1 MKFTFQRGG
10 WKMLIKTIPYK
21 ANNTRKFNVIC
32 NGHEYTCYLNPYNG
46 DLVVTG
52 NGKNENYR
60 DISDTTLGL
69 KIALACH
76 TYKEE

>member
-1 MKFTFQRGG
+1 MI
-10 WKMLIKTIPYK
+10 IKKIPYK
-21 ANNTRKFNVIC
+21 ASGTRKYSVMH
-32 NGHEYTCYLNPYNG
+32 NGKEYTCYLNPYNG

-52 NGKNENYR
+52 NGKNENYK

-76 TYKEE
+76 TYKED

>member
-1 MKFTFQRGG
+1 MI
-10 WKMLIKTIPYK
+10 IKKIPYK
-21 ANNTRKFNVIC
+21 ASGTRKYNVTH
-32 NGHEYTCYLNPYNG
+32 NGKEYTCYLNPYNG

-52 NGKNENYR
+52 NGKNENYK

-76 TYKEE
+76 TYKEDWTHDD

>member
-1 MKFTFQRGG
+1 MI
-10 WKMLIKTIPYK
+10 IKKIPYK
-21 ANNTRKFNVIC
+21 ASGTRKYNVTH
-32 NGHEYTCYLNPYNG
+32 NGKEYTCYLNPYNG

-52 NGKNENYR
+52 NGKNENYK

-76 TYKEE
+76 TYKED

>member
-1 MKFTFQRGG
+1 MV
-10 WKMLIKTIPYK
+10 IKKISYK
-21 ANNTRKFNVIC
+21 ASGTRKYNVTH
-32 NGHEYTCYLNPYNG
+32 NGKEYTCYLNPYNG

-52 NGKNENYR
+52 NGKNENYK

-76 TYKEE
+76 TYKED

>member
-1 MKFTFQRGG
+1 MV
-10 WKMLIKTIPYK
+10 IKKIPYK
-21 ANNTRKFNVIC
+21 ASGTRKYNVTH
-32 NGHEYTCYLNPYNG
+32 NGKEYTCYLNPYNG

-52 NGKNENYR
+52 NGKNENYK

-76 TYKEE
+76 TYKED

>member
-1 MKFTFQRGG
+1 MI
-10 WKMLIKTIPYK
+10 IKKIPYK
-21 ANNTRKFNVIC
+21 ASDTRKYNVMH
-32 NGHEYTCYLNPYNG
+32 NGKEYTCYLNPYNG

-76 TYKEE
+76 TYKEDRTHDDKGC